1 MGETHRIFSRS
12 HFGSIQGW
20 VSPTLHN
27 HQMKKKIIQQFL
39 IALIMMSL
47 SPVITRADLT
57 EGDLKK
63 REKIKYALS
72 NGILGMYD
80 IPFETYLRLEMW
92 DEINFIFESNNKNML
107 SYELPGLYYSRP
119 YIMDNTLW
127 IFENAA
133 GTGAGIYV
141 FGSDNLKL
149 IKKPDNKAYQRYDGG
164 VRKIFGHTVISGG
177 SDADVDTAVI
187 WDTDTD
193 EVRTVKLQDGHY
205 VSSVEMK
212 DGNLYIGSCGGV
224 INAWKYD
231 DLNFLG
237 IYSSSRK
244 ENTDWNVFNEKEC
257 IANISVLN
265 GKLIG
270 AGEKTIF
277 IWNIDDS
284 GSLPKTYPKTLTQS
298 TVCFY
303 EKYLIEYKNDR
314 IAVREIENGRL
325 LRETKAEKTVE
336 DLIVTPEKILANH
349 EGDLL
354 IVSLRRNKGM
364 CFYDFNTLTLLR
376 KIAANGESL
385 AAHRKAVFAT
395 NDRHVYKYD
404 IAHKDAEKYEAFL
417 NRIRPEDIVLT
428 DKSYYQL
435 LKRLE
440 SYPEVMEKLQ
450 LSDNFLKMNSLSI
463 RHSFKYGKI
472 GERTVSPE
480 EDIAGIGYKEDIHGY
495 KVYYDVENRSAK
507 YCFAELNAQ
516 WSGEYGENM
525 PHEKGT
531 WEMEDSSGRGLAR
544 QTFFLVPGKTCQN
557 SFQVGEKEPV
567 NLLIYP
573 ARIEEVTKRYYDRFM
588 RATAEGNSDVALI
601 DEYLRDN
608 LVKDW
613 HEELREK
620 RKKLVGKENET
631 FWFFK
636 LDP

>member
-1 MGETHRIFSRS
+1 VKNIS
-12 HFGSIQGW
+12 HFSLLTSHFSLL
-20 VSPTLHN
+20 SPHFGNN
-27 HQMKKKIIQQFL
+27 HQMKNKIIQYFS
-39 IALIMMSL
+39 IALIIISIFPL
-47 SPVITRADLT
+47 ISRADLT

-63 REKIKYALS
+63 REKIKYALG
-72 NGILGMYD
+72 NGIIGMYD
-80 IPFETYLRLEMW
+80 VPFETYFRLEMW

-107 SYELPGLYYSRP
+107 RYELPGLYYSRP

-127 IFENAA
+127 IFENAS
-133 GTGAGIYV
+133 GRGGGIYV
-141 FGSDNLKL
+141 FASDTLNL
-149 IKKPDNKAYQRYDGG
+149 IKKPENKAYQRYDGG

-212 DGNLYIGSCGGV
+212 DGNIYIGSCGGV

-231 DLNFLG
+231 DLNFMG
-237 IYSSSRK
+237 IYSSSKK

-257 IANISVLN
+257 IANIGVLN
-265 GKLIG
+265 GKLVG

-277 IWNIDDS
+277 IWNLDS
-284 GSLPKTYPKTLTQS
+284 SGAMPKTYPKTLTNS
-298 TVCFY
+298 AACFY
-303 EKYLIEYKNDR
+303 GNYLIEYKNER
-314 IAVREIENGRL
+314 IVVRETESGRL

-354 IVSLRRNKGM
+354 IVSLRRNKGIH
-364 CFYDFNTLTLLR
+364 FYDFKTLTLLR

-385 AAHRKAVFAT
+385 AGHRKALFAT
-395 NDRHVYKYD
+395 DDRHVFRYD

-417 NRIRPEDIVLT
+417 NRISPQDIVLT
-428 DKSYYQL
+428 DKTYYQL

-440 SYPEVMEKLQ
+440 SYPEIVEKLQ
-450 LSDNFLKMNSLSI
+450 LSDNFLKMNNLSI

-472 GERTVSPE
+472 GERNVSPE
-480 EDIAGIGYKEDIHGY
+480 EDIAGSGYKEDIHGY
-495 KVYYDVENRSAK
+495 KVYYEVENRSAK
-507 YCFAELNAQ
+507 YCFVELNAQ

-525 PHEKGT
+525 SHENGT
-531 WEMEDSSGRGLAR
+531 WEMENSSGRGFAR
-544 QTFFLVPGKTCQN
+544 QTFFLVPNKTYKN
-557 SFQVGEKEPV
+557 SFQVGGKEPV

-573 ARIEEVTKRYYDRFM
+573 ARIEEVTQRYYDRFM
-588 RATAEGNSDVALI
+588 RAITDGNSDISLI

-613 HEELREK
+613 HEQLREK
-620 RKKLVGKENET
+620 RNKLAGKENET

-636 LDP
+636 REP